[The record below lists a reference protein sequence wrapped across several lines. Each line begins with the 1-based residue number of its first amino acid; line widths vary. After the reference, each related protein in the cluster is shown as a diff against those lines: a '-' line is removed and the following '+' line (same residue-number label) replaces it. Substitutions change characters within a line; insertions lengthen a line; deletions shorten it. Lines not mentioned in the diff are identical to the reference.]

1 MLCKCFFLV
10 FSRYSSKALDPLGGV
25 HVDLALKWFFMGGI
39 VVGVLPK
46 KYLNLIDLVN
56 SS

>member
-1 MLCKCFFLV
+1 MFFFV
-10 FSRYSSKALDPLGGV
+10 FSRNSSKALDPLGGV